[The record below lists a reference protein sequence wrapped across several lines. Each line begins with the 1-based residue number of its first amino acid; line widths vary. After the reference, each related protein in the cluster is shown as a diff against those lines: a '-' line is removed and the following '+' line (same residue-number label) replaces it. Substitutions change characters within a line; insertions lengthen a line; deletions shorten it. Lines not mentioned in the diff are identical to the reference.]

1 MAHLPFFPEEYK
13 IVELN
18 PRAAANAVACDYVSL
33 KNVVRGWFL
42 VQHFG
47 ANDTDLTLTPNQ
59 ATAVAGTNAK
69 ATSAVHRIWVLDDP
83 TTSFDDWVEA
93 TAAASYAIDP
103 ATQNP
108 CYLLIEVDPAI
119 HLDVTNNFDCVTLA
133 DSGGHAS
140 NHVVVLFIA
149 KMKDEGESV
158 LTKSLIVD

>member
-1 MAHLPFFPEEYK
+1 MKKFFPEAFK

-33 KNVVRGWFL
+33 KNVLRGWIL
-42 VQHFG
+42 VEHFG
-47 ANDTDLTLTPNQ
+47 ANDTDLVLTPNQ
-59 ATAVAGTNAK
+59 ATAVAGTGAK
-69 ATSAVHRIWVLDDP
+69 ATSAVHRMWALDDP
-83 TTSFDDWVEA
+83 TTSFDDWVEV
-93 TAAASYAIDP
+93 TAAASYTIDP

-108 CYLLIEVDPAI
+108 LYLLIEVDPAI
-119 HLDVTNNFDCVTLA
+119 HLDVSGGFDCITLA

-149 KMKDEGESV
+149 EMKDQGEAV